1 MSKTVLIALLGNQDL
16 QLRKSAKTNLESAN
30 WFRPNNDGI
39 HWIIDKK
46 LKPNTSFLSISERIK
61 EEYEDYQEYIYF
73 ALIQPILD
81 ADLKGVDEIIFC
93 TSAQSPLHNQDCLH
107 IADIAV
113 RYYQEKGYTCQ
124 HQLFDCAPVD
134 FSALV
139 DFFTTVF
146 NKIEGDKV
154 CIAASGGTPD
164 MRSAIHFAGLFR
176 KYTYFSI
183 HPYAA
188 PSERISKKTFERQEA
203 LVLRSIVLKMLDVY
217 DYEGISKLPVSQQ
230 IKELCKEGINRYNF
244 TNLFGFS
251 SSTYDVQAKIGLA
264 ALYEN
269 LKLCYTQGRYADVVG
284 RIFRI
289 EEAIGHLLYY
299 QILQEKSMLINEC
312 VHLQRLNK
320 DTNTVENYSINYRE
334 ILNDKKSNSKLLRKG
349 FSDLFNQKG
358 FDNDKVKDVPMFP
371 GKSFWYY
378 FCKSLD
384 KYPKVRSFFEPMN
397 KNYLDKDD
405 NPLVRL
411 RNKSILG
418 HGYEGVSKQEVDNLV
433 GNFEKF
439 IKELKQ
445 LFINELHI
453 PISEEFEQ
461 INEKILAIIDR

>member
-183 HPYAA
+183 HPYAD

-203 LVLRSIVLKMLDVY
+203 LVLRSIVKKMLDVY

-230 IKELCKEGINRYNF
+230 IKEFCKEGINRYNF

-299 QILQEKSMLINEC
+299 QILEDENILTATKEIELTERNGRITTVSYFNVLENQNKKKQVSLEYFDSLFDSRGNRFLQFSSPPLKS
-312 VHLQRLNK
+312 
-320 DTNTVENYSINYRE
+320 
-334 ILNDKKSNSKLLRKG
+334 
-349 FSDLFNQKG
+349 
-358 FDNDKVKDVPMFP
+358 
-371 GKSFWYY
+371 GKNFWYF
-378 FCKSLD
+378 FCKSLS
-384 KYPKVRSFFEPMN
+384 KYPTVTSFFEPIN
-397 KNYLDKDD
+397 NNYPSNIKQNHLTE
-405 NPLVRL
+405 L

-418 HGYEGVSKQEVDNLV
+418 HGFEGVSKVEVDNLTD
-433 GNFEKF
+433 GFEKF

-445 LFINELHI
+445 LLTDELNI

-461 INEKILAIIDR
+461 INEKILAIIDQ